1 MSAPELPKA
10 RTDWRRIG
18 LIATVTLVPGGF
30 LLGAALAVR
39 QMRAGAVGAG
49 EGEGEGE
56 GDTKDHEG

>member
-1 MSAPELPKA
+1 VSAPELPKA

-39 QMRAGAVGAG
+39 RLRADAAAG
-49 EGEGEGE
+49 EGEGGGG